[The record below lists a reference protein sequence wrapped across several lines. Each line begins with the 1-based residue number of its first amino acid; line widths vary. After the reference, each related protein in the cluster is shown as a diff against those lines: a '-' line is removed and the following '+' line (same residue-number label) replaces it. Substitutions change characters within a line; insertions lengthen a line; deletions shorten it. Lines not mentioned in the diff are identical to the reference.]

1 RHEVFCASG
10 ARDALVM
17 YRAHQPDLVITDIFL
32 PDESGLNLILELTR
46 TSTVK
51 VIAISGGGSEAGVDF
66 LDCAGK
72 FGAWRVLT
80 KPLRR
85 DELLSAVAHAC
96 GGARPYPAA
105 THRSPLA
112 RSHACPRAPR
122 VTRTPLPPCDQRL
135 GVSISH
141 PVRRRAARRRG
152 QVVEL

>member
-1 RHEVFCASG
+1 MASCVQFAMTEMARILVVEDECDLLDVLRDILTKVRHEVFCASG

-66 LDCAGK
+66 LDCAEK

-85 DELLSAVAHAC
+85 DELLSAVADAC

-105 THRSPLA
+105 THRSA
-112 RSHACPRAPR
+112 
-122 VTRTPLPPCDQRL
+122 
-135 GVSISH
+135 
-141 PVRRRAARRRG
+141 
-152 QVVEL
+152 